1 MITIVDYG
9 VGNIGSIENM
19 LKYLNIEFLTSSN
32 PNQIINAHKLILPG
46 VGAYDTAINK
56 LQKAKFFDI
65 IKKKVKED
73 KTPVLG
79 ICLGMQLLLD
89 SSEEGKEAGFG
100 FIEGKAIKFDEN
112 KLVIPHMGWNF
123 VKINDKYDNEE
134 DLRFYFVHSY
144 FAKVQNNEDV
154 WMTTDYEGEFV
165 SAIRKD
171 HVFGVQF
178 HPEKS
183 HKFGMKILNEF
194 NKYK

>member
-32 PNQIINAHKLILPG
+32 PNEIINAHKLILPG

-56 LQKAKFFDI
+56 LQKGKFFDI
-65 IKKKVKED
+65 IKKKVTED

-100 FIEGKAIKFDEN
+100 FIKGKAIKFDEN

-123 VKINDKYDNEE
+123 VKINDKYDNED
-134 DLRFYFVHSY
+134 DLRFYFVHTY

-154 WMTTDYEGEFV
+154 WMTTDYKGEFV

-183 HKFGMKILNEF
+183 HKFGMKIFNEF